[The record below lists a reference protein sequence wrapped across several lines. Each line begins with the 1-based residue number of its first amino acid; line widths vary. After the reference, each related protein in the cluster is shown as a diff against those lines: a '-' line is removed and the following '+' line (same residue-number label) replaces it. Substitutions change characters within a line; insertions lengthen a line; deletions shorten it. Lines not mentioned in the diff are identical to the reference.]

1 MEQLSAWLTGAETIE
16 LREASVPQPG
26 PGELLISIG
35 AAVTCGTDVKV
46 YRRGGHPRM
55 LELPSPFGHEVAGTV
70 IGCGAGVESWQEGE
84 RVVVSNSASCGRCDF
99 CARGRENLCT
109 DLVYLNGAF
118 SRYLLVPAR
127 FAERAVYRIPQE
139 LGFAAAALSEPLACV
154 LHGIEK
160 LDPQPGE
167 CGVLFGA
174 GPIGLLFTAVLSKRG
189 LKVLVADPNEP
200 RLELASSLGAS
211 AVLVVERGSPAA
223 ENALSMSPQAGGF
236 DYAIDASGAPA
247 GWLDALASVRP
258 GGKVSLFGGCAPGTA
273 VELDSHRVHY
283 EELTVM
289 GAYHHRPADFS
300 AALELLAA
308 GELDTDVFLSS
319 ERPLEEIEAALGDMI
334 ARRAVKVVI
343 RPHPRA

>member
-1 MEQLSAWLTGAETIE
+1 MKQLSAWLTGAEKIE
-16 LREASVPQPG
+16 LREAPVPLPG
-26 PGELLISIG
+26 PGELLLSIG

-46 YRRGGHPRM
+46 YRRGGHPQM
-55 LELPSPFGHEVAGTV
+55 LEVPSPFGHELAGTV
-70 IGCGAGVESWQEGE
+70 IGCGDGVDGWQEGE
-84 RVVVSNSASCGRCDF
+84 RVVVSNSASCGRCDY
-99 CARGRENLCT
+99 CARSSENLCP
-109 DLVYLNGAF
+109 DLAYLNGAF
-118 SRYLLVPAR
+118 SRYLVVPSR
-127 FAERAVYRIPQE
+127 FVERAVYRIPQE

-167 CGVLFGA
+167 RGVLFGA

-189 LKVLVADPNEP
+189 LEVLVADPNEP

-236 DYAIDASGAPA
+236 DYAIDATGVPA
-247 GWLDALASVRP
+247 GWLDALAAVRP
-258 GGKVSLFGGCAPGTA
+258 GGRVSLFGGCAPGTA

-308 GELDTDVFLSS
+308 GEIDTDVFLSS

>member
-1 MEQLSAWLTGAETIE
+1 MKQLSAWLTGAEKIE
-16 LREASVPQPG
+16 LREAPVPQAG
-26 PGELLISIG
+26 PGELLLSIG

-46 YRRGGHPRM
+46 YRRGGHPQM
-55 LELPSPFGHEVAGTV
+55 LEVPSPFGHELAGTV
-70 IGCGAGVESWQEGE
+70 IGCGDGVDGWQEGE
-84 RVVVSNSASCGRCDF
+84 RVVVSNSASCGRCDY
-99 CARGRENLCT
+99 CARSSENLCP
-109 DLVYLNGAF
+109 DLAYLNGAF
-118 SRYLLVPAR
+118 SRYLVVPSR
-127 FAERAVYRIPQE
+127 FVERAVYRIPQE

-167 CGVLFGA
+167 RGVLFGA

-189 LKVLVADPNEP
+189 LEVLVADPNEP

-236 DYAIDASGAPA
+236 DYAIDATGVPA
-247 GWLDALASVRP
+247 GWLDALAAVRP

-308 GELDTDVFLSS
+308 GEIDTDVFLSS

>member
-1 MEQLSAWLTGAETIE
+1 MEQLSAWLTGAERIE
-16 LREASVPQPG
+16 LREAPVPQPG

-46 YRRGGHPRM
+46 YRRGGHPQM
-55 LELPSPFGHEVAGTV
+55 LEVPSPFGHELAGTV
-70 IGCGAGVESWQEGE
+70 IGCGAGVENWQEGE
-84 RVVVSNSASCGRCDF
+84 RVVVSNSASCGHCNF
-99 CARGRENLCT
+99 CTRGRENLCT
-109 DLVYLNGAF
+109 DLAYLNGAF
-118 SRYLLVPAR
+118 SRYLVVPSR
-127 FAERAVYRIPQE
+127 FVERGVYRLPE
-139 LGFAAAALSEPLACV
+139 DLGFAAAALSEPLACV

-174 GPIGLLFTAVLSKRG
+174 GPIGLLFTAVLAKRG
-189 LKVLVADPNEP
+189 QGLVVADPNAS
-200 RLELASSLGAS
+200 RLEVARSLGAS
-211 AVLVVERGSPAA
+211 ASLAVERGSPAA
-223 ENALSMSPQAGGF
+223 EKAISMSPHPDGF
-236 DYAIDASGAPA
+236 DYAIDATGVPS

-273 VELDSHRVHY
+273 IELDSHRVHY
-283 EELTVM
+283 QELTVM

-308 GELDTDVFLSS
+308 GEIETGALLSS
-319 ERPLEEIEAALGDMI
+319 ERPLEEIEEALGDMI

-343 RPHPRA
+343 RPHPQV